1 VLIFHILRLL
11 EMSRDS
17 SNRNNQGSNN
27 HRDSSDAFPTS
38 SNRSRRTNP
47 HPPTVQQSSP
57 KIMRNGGSP
66 NGKQS
71 HKTRNSPSIHAEIE
85 KEESMIYLEGPQIY
99 TCAQCRTHLTSHDDI
114 ISKSFHGRHGRAYLF
129 DECINVTQG
138 PTEDRLLITGMHSV
152 SDIFCN
158 RCKTLV
164 GWTYSKAY
172 EPSQKYKEGKF
183 IIEKIHLHLEETLYG
198 IQPPAGERGDKWRVR
213 SMSWGSGADH
223 ARSNTDDRSSNTD
236 IVYEYRLASAAAAG
250 GTRGRSATVA
260 LGNTVAFATGNG
272 ITSRENTNASS
283 LRINNSRSEVSKQGK
298 SET

>member
-114 ISKSFHGRHGRAYLF
+114 ISKSFHGRHGM
-129 DECINVTQG
+129 
-138 PTEDRLLITGMHSV
+138 LLYTT
-152 SDIFCN
+152 F
-158 RCKTLV
+158 
-164 GWTYSKAY
+164 
-172 EPSQKYKEGKF
+172 
-183 IIEKIHLHLEETLYG
+183 
-198 IQPPAGERGDKWRVR
+198 
-213 SMSWGSGADH
+213 
-223 ARSNTDDRSSNTD
+223 SS
-236 IVYEYRLASAAAAG
+236 ESH
-250 GTRGRSATVA
+250 
-260 LGNTVAFATGNG
+260 
-272 ITSRENTNASS
+272 
-283 LRINNSRSEVSKQGK
+283 EVDFYPQFS
-298 SET
+298 